1 MTIANMLEIQNI
13 TAGYGKLQI
22 LNGVT
27 FSVKSQSL
35 TAILGGNGCGKST
48 TLKAI
53 TGLIKCTS
61 GDALFE
67 GESLKNVKPQQIMHK
82 GIAFVT
88 QGKEVF
94 PSMTV
99 EENLLLGAYII
110 KEKEKI
116 QMNIEQVL
124 TYMPRLKAK
133 FKSASGI
140 LSGGEQQM
148 LSIGRGL
155 MSNPKLLILDE
166 PSAALSPKIAD
177 EIYQFIYSLHE
188 NGMTILLV
196 EQNVKKALE
205 ISEYSY
211 ILSEGRVVFE
221 DTSKNLRSHPNI
233 KSFYLGNCKDFSE
246 IGTTLKKN
254 IKKDK

>member
-1 MTIANMLEIQNI
+1 MLEVKNI

-27 FSVKSQSL
+27 FSVKEKSL

-53 TGLIKCTS
+53 TGLIPFTS
-61 GDALFE
+61 GEVLFAN
-67 GESLKNVKPQQIMHK
+67 ESLKGIKPQQIVRK
-82 GIAFVT
+82 GIAYVT

-94 PSMTV
+94 PSLTV
-99 EENLLLGAYII
+99 EENLLLGAFII
-110 KEKEKI
+110 NDKATI
-116 QMNIEQVL
+116 QANLDDVL
-124 TYMPRLKAK
+124 TCMPRLKDK
-133 FKSASGI
+133 FKYPSGV

-155 MSNPKLLILDE
+155 MSNPRLLILDE
-166 PSAALSPKIAD
+166 PSAALSPKMAD
-177 EIYQFIYSLHE
+177 EIYDFISELHR

-205 ISEYSY
+205 ISEYAY
-211 ILSEGRVVFE
+211 ILSEGEVVFE
-221 DTSKNLRSHPNI
+221 DTSQNLRALPDM
-233 KSFYLGNCKDFSE
+233 KSFYLGKVTD
-246 IGTTLKKN
+246 IPVITKTHA
-254 IKKDK
+254 

>member
-1 MTIANMLEIQNI
+1 MLHVKGI

-27 FSVKSQSL
+27 FSVKEKSL

-53 TGLIKCTS
+53 TGLIPFTN
-61 GDALFE
+61 GEILFAN
-67 GESLKNVKPQQIMHK
+67 ESLKGVKPQQIVRK
-82 GIAFVT
+82 GIAYVT

-94 PSMTV
+94 PSLTV
-99 EENLLLGAYII
+99 EENLLLGAFII
-110 KEKEKI
+110 NDKGRI
-116 QMNIEQVL
+116 QTNLEDVL
-124 TYMPRLKAK
+124 TCMPRLKDK
-133 FKSASGI
+133 FKCPSGV

-166 PSAALSPKIAD
+166 PSAALSPKMAD
-177 EIYQFIYSLHE
+177 EVYEFIDELHH

-205 ISEYSY
+205 ISEYAY
-211 ILSEGRVVFE
+211 ILSEGEVVFE
-221 DTSKNLRSHPNI
+221 DTSQNLRALPDM
-233 KSFYLGNCKDFSE
+233 KSFYLGKVTDIPVIEKSHV
-246 IGTTLKKN
+246 
-254 IKKDK
+254 